1 MDISPKTNIYVD
13 ENLLHLF
20 YQSELPTF
28 QFPEICSETVL
39 CDRKESGGYCCYGN
53 NNIFLLL
60 QKCCLLETSE

>member
-1 MDISPKTNIYVD
+1 MDISPKTNIYAD

-39 CDRKESGGYCCYGN
+39 VTERRVVD
-53 NNIFLLL
+53 IVAM
-60 QKCCLLETSE
+60 ETITSFFCSKNAVY